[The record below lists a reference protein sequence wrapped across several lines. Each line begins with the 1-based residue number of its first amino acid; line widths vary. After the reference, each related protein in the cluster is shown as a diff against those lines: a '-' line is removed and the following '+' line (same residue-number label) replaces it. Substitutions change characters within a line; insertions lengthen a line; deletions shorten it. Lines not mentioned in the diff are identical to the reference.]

1 MNSFSDDESESNTT
15 ATSAASSVGG
25 GLQGQQ
31 DQRTLRA
38 QKRQESMNTAAAAQ
52 SSTPAPIVR
61 GRNRPKSPAN
71 SNSGVASNSG
81 SGSNIVVQKAM
92 VRSVFE
98 QYCEAGEDEDEEVVT
113 PQGLQE
119 LCVDYGTFLPLAD
132 ILTAMKNIDAN
143 FDGVF
148 QYEEFMVWWRNN
160 PFRCVIGLLI
170 ACCYLCD
177 VLYLAVGDV
186 KVSLILVCCGQ

>member
-52 SSTPAPIVR
+52 SSTPAP
-61 GRNRPKSPAN
+61 